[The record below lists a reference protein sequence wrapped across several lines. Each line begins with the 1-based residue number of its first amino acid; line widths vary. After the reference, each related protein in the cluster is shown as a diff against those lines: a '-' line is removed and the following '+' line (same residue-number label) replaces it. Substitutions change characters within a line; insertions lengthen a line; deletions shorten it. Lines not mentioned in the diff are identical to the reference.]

1 MKKNKYRDMEQDES
15 KYEKMKFE
23 LFLLLTYEDAK
34 VFRKALNQVLLDWVE
49 HMDLPRDKD
58 RIVYRMHL
66 LIDFFDKID
75 ELEMGK

>member
-1 MKKNKYRDMEQDES
+1 MEQDES